1 MMRKYETKELQ
12 AMEEAKDFLNGYR
25 LCRELLGLQRYE
37 RKRNVRIEACSDETL
52 LAGDEAFWRAR
63 IHTIYSL
70 LEKMKN
76 GREKL
81 MLYYHF
87 IKGDSVER
95 IAVRLG
101 VSRRT
106 GFRICTRGLLE
117 FYRFLEALKKQS
129 DAKSLQQSDAKSLYA
144 VDKFR
149 GM

>member
-1 MMRKYETKELQ
+1 MMRKYEAKEL
-12 AMEEAKDFLNGYR
+12 EAIEGARNFLNSYR
-25 LCRELLGLQRYE
+25 TCRELLGLHRYE
-37 RKRNVRIEACSDETL
+37 RKRAEREAFSPDETL

-63 IHTIYSL
+63 IYAIGGL
-70 LEKMKN
+70 LSKMKN

-106 GFRICTRGLLE
+106 GFRIMSRGLLE
-117 FYRFLEALKKQS
+117 FSDFLEEMKKTI
-129 DAKSLQQSDAKSLYA
+129 
-144 VDKFR
+144 
-149 GM
+149 